1 MTDHFWCKGLS
12 APWRQAGGQRV
23 VHHLLARSWQG
34 WRHGLLWCDD
44 GSTAESLDLGSI
56 SSDAHLRLLPQ
67 HQVLW
72 RRQHL
77 QNLHQE
83 LCHAGVRSGH
93 QHLLLQEE
101 GASWEGSRCW
111 ALIDLPKLR
120 GISTSRWSCSNHFK
134 KDFGPIQKLFFYLLS
149 LLLFT
154 EHWKM
159 LNLGLFSEPE

>member
-1 MTDHFWCKGLS
+1 MTHHFWCTGLS

-67 HQVLW
+67 HQVLR

-101 GASWEGSRCW
+101 GASREGSRCW
-111 ALIDLPKLR
+111 ALFDLPKLR
-120 GISTSRWSCSNHFK
+120 CISTSRWSCSNHFK
-134 KDFGPIQKLFFYLLS
+134 KDFWPIQKLFFYLLS